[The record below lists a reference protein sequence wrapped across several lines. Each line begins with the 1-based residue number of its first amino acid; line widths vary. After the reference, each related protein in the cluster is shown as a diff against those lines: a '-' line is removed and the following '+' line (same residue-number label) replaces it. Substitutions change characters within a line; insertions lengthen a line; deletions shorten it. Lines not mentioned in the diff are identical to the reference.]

1 MFDVRYHALSL
12 AAIFIALVVGLLLGV
27 AIGDK
32 ELVSS
37 ARNDVRNSLRRDVAQ
52 ANNQRD
58 DARAQLADEQRFVGA
73 AYPILTGNHLVGR
86 KIGLVLLGND
96 KDAPG
101 IVDKAMEPTGADLK
115 VVAVMRDKV
124 DLGQLATRAAGT
136 RYDALER
143 KPDLLGDFAK
153 RIGIQIV
160 TGGRLIG
167 NARTALMSSL
177 SGQFGGLDG
186 VVVMRSTDTPP
197 GDKQATD
204 RLNTLQD
211 GIARGLVASGANVVG
226 IEQRD
231 SDPSYVGWYRDRDM
245 SSVDNVDEAAGRAAL
260 VFVLGGSDGAFGRRG
275 SAQALLP
282 PVVGRVPRP

>member
-37 ARNDVRNSLRRDVAQ
+37 ARNDVRNSLRHEVVQ

-58 DARAQLADEQRFVGA
+58 EARQQVAEQQQFADAAF
-73 AYPILTGNHLVGR
+73 PILTANHLSGR
-86 KIGLVLLGND
+86 RIGLVLLGTD

-101 IVDKAMEPTGADLK
+101 FVDKALGPSGADIK
-115 VVAVMRDKV
+115 VVAVVRDSV
-124 DLGQLATRAAGT
+124 DLEQLSARASGT
-136 RYDALER
+136 RYADLAR
-143 KPDLLGDFAK
+143 NPDLLGDYAK

-160 TGGRLIG
+160 TGGQLVANSRS
-167 NARTALMSSL
+167 ALMSSL
-177 SGQFGGLDG
+177 SGKLGGLDG
-186 VVVMRSTDTPP
+186 VVLRRSTDKPP
-197 GDKQATD
+197 ADKQAAD
-204 RLNTLQD
+204 QLDKLED
-211 GIARGLVASGANVVG
+211 GIARGLVSTGVNVVG
-226 IEQRD
+226 IEERD

-245 SSVDNVDEAAGRAAL
+245 SSVDNVDESAGQAAL
-260 VFVLGGSDGAFGRRG
+260 VFTLGGSDGAFGRRG

-282 PVVGRVPRP
+282 PVVGRIPGP

>member
-12 AAIFIALVVGLLLGV
+12 AAVFIALVVGLLLGV

-37 ARNDVRNSLRRDVAQ
+37 ARNDVRNSLRRDVAK

-58 DARAQLADEQRFVGA
+58 DARAQLADEQRFVGD

-86 KIGLVLLGND
+86 KIGLVLLGDD

-101 IVDKAMEPTGADLK
+101 IVDKTLEPTGADLK
-115 VVAVMRDKV
+115 LVAVVRDSV
-124 DLGQLATRAAGT
+124 DLEQLAGRASGT
-136 RYDALER
+136 RYDALAR
-143 KPDLLGDFAK
+143 RPDLLGDFAK

-160 TGGRLIG
+160 TGGRLVDDT
-167 NARTALMSSL
+167 RTALMSSL
-177 SGQFGGLDG
+177 SGEFGGLDG
-186 VVVMRSTDTPP
+186 VVVVRSRQKPP
-197 GDKQATD
+197 ADKQAAD
-204 RLNTLQD
+204 RLEQLQD
-211 GIARGLVASGANVVG
+211 GIARGLVASGANAVG

-260 VFVLGGSDGAFGRRG
+260 VFVLGGSDGAFGRRR

>member
-58 DARAQLADEQRFVGA
+58 DARRRVAEQQQFADA
-73 AYPILTGNHLVGR
+73 AYPILTANQLSGR
-86 KIGLVLLGND
+86 RIGLVLLGGD
-96 KDAPG
+96 KDTPG
-101 IVDKAMEPTGADLK
+101 LVDKALASSGADIK
-115 VVAVMRDKV
+115 VVAVLRDSV
-124 DLGQLATRAAGT
+124 DLGQLASRAGGT
-136 RYDALER
+136 RYAGMGANQ
-143 KPDLLGDFAK
+143 DLLGDFGK

-160 TGGRLIG
+160 TGGRLVE
-167 NARTALMSSL
+167 NSRSALMSSL
-177 SGQFGGLDG
+177 SGDFGGLDG
-186 VVVMRSTDTPP
+186 VVVRRSSNTPP
-197 GDKQATD
+197 GDKQAAD
-204 RLNTLQD
+204 NLEKLQD
-211 GIARGLVASGANVVG
+211 GIVRGLVATGVNVVG

-231 SDPSYVGWYRDRDM
+231 SDPSFVSWYRDRQL
-245 SSVDNVDEAAGRAAL
+245 SSVDNVDESAGQAAL
-260 VFVLGGSDGAFGRRG
+260 VFALGGADGAFGRRR

-282 PVVGRVPRP
+282 PVVGRNAGP